1 MLREGKAGMGV
12 ALRYNVPIPAKEFLM
27 LKRILFCAFL
37 ISLALTACEPVTSAP
52 PTTVTDD
59 SPGPA
64 TEPPITQPP
73 SDAIVQ
79 IPVHVGYGYQ
89 GSWFEVYFTDPANPA
104 ANQESGG
111 VEEAVIASIDSA
123 RLTIDAAFYSLSLR
137 EVANALL
144 RARDRGVQVR
154 VVMESDNRDKSV
166 PQALIEGGIP
176 ILGDRREGL
185 MHDKFIIIDRS
196 EVWMG
201 SMNYTVNGA
210 YDDNNN
216 MVHIRSVK
224 VAENYA
230 VEFEEMYTDDM
241 FGADSVATTP
251 NPFLTVDGTD
261 VETYFSPDDN
271 VAARL
276 LDVLSLAQESIYF
289 LAYSFTADDIAQVMR
304 DRFTAGVTVQGVM
317 ENAQIESNQGTE
329 FDLFRQFE
337 IDVRR
342 DGNSG
347 QMHHKLI
354 IVDRSIVITGSYN
367 FTASAEDRNDEN
379 LIIIYSP
386 EIANLFLQEFQR
398 VFGIAVTQ

>member
-1 MLREGKAGMGV
+1 
-12 ALRYNVPIPAKEFLM
+12 M
-27 LKRILFCAFL
+27 LKRILFFALL
-37 ISLALTACEPVTSAP
+37 ISLTLAACEPVTSAP
-52 PTTVTDD
+52 PTTVTAD

-64 TEPPITQPP
+64 TQPP
-73 SDAIVQ
+73 VTLPPVEAIKQ

-137 EVANALL
+137 EIANALL

-176 ILGDRREGL
+176 SLGDRREGL

-224 VAENYA
+224 VAENYL

-261 VETYFSPDDN
+261 VETYFSPDDS

-276 LDVLSLAQESIYF
+276 LDVLSVAQESIYF
-289 LAYSFTADDIAQVMR
+289 LAYSFTSAD
-304 DRFTAGVTVQGVM
+304 
-317 ENAQIESNQGTE
+317 IEQLIRN
-329 FDLFRQFE
+329 
-337 IDVRR
+337 
-342 DGNSG
+342 NS
-347 QMHHKLI
+347 
-354 IVDRSIVITGSYN
+354 S
-367 FTASAEDRNDEN
+367 
-379 LIIIYSP
+379 
-386 EIANLFLQEFQR
+386 
-398 VFGIAVTQ
+398 

>member
-1 MLREGKAGMGV
+1 
-12 ALRYNVPIPAKEFLM
+12 M
-27 LKRILFCAFL
+27 LKRILFFAL
-37 ISLALTACEPVTSAP
+37 LVSLALAACEPVTSTP
-52 PTTVTDD
+52 PTTVTDV

-64 TEPPITQPP
+64 TQPPVTQPRG
-73 SDAIVQ
+73 DDIEQ

-137 EVANALL
+137 EIANALL
-144 RARDRGVQVR
+144 RARDRGVAVR

-201 SMNYTVNGA
+201 SMNYTVNGS
-210 YDDNNN
+210 YEDNNN
-216 MVHIRSVK
+216 MIHIRSVK

-230 VEFEEMYTDDM
+230 VEFEEMYTDDL
-241 FGADSVATTP
+241 FGADSLASTP

-289 LAYSFTADDIAQVMR
+289 LAYSFTSDDIGEIVRQK
-304 DRFTAGVTVQGVM
+304 FEEGVTVQGVM

-342 DGNSG
+342 DGNPG

-354 IVDRSIVITGSYN
+354 IIDRSIVITGSYN

-379 LIIIYSP
+379 LIIIYSA
-386 EIANLFLQEFQR
+386 EVANLFFQEFRR